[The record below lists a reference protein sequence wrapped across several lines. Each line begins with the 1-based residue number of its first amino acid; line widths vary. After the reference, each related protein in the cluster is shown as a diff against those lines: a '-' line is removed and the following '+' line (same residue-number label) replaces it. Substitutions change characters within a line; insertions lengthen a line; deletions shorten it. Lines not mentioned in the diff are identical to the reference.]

1 MVYPLLWI
9 PLWRTS
15 TAAGAGVRR
24 VGLGPILVVAVLIAL
39 LGRSFGYVRAGVAL
53 AMAGAILYLGLSY
66 FRSAGE
72 VPPDPD
78 VEDVS
83 DNSLRYVCTMCGLE
97 LKVEVAAS
105 DRAPS
110 HCREK
115 MVLVHGGGRPPLKPV

>member
-1 MVYPLLWI
+1 M
-9 PLWRTS
+9 
-15 TAAGAGVRR
+15 RR
-24 VGLGPILVVAVLIAL
+24 VGIGPILVVAVLIVL
-39 LGRSFGYVRAGVAL
+39 LGRPFGYLRAGVAL
-53 AMAGAILYLGLSY
+53 LMAGAILYVGLSY

-72 VPPDPD
+72 VPPDPE

-83 DNSLRYVCTMCGLE
+83 DGSLRYVCTMCGLE

-115 MVLVHGGGRPPLKPV
+115 MVLVQGNQRPPLKPV

>member
-1 MVYPLLWI
+1 M
-9 PLWRTS
+9 
-15 TAAGAGVRR
+15 RR
-24 VGLGPILVVAVLIAL
+24 PGLGPSVVVVALVAL
-39 LGRSFGYVRAGVAL
+39 LGREFGYLRAGVAL
-53 AMAGAILYLGLSY
+53 AMAGAILYVGLSY

-72 VPPDPD
+72 IPPDPE

-83 DNSLRYVCTMCGLE
+83 DGGLRYVCTMCGLE

-115 MVLVHGGGRPPLKPV
+115 MVLVQGHGRPPLRPV